1 MNKRPLFLA
10 AAFFLLGILSARLW
24 NVWIFLLSAIFLACH
39 SYLRWKKRG
48 SIQGIV
54 YAVTFSV
61 IFVLGICHMQN
72 AIKSHQAVE
81 SLLEDGKKAAVW
93 GTVSKKEEGAKSTKI
108 YLKHCNLRVEEKQL
122 PCRQILVYLNTDVSV
137 GNIIYVNGT
146 VKTLEPARN
155 EGNFDEK
162 SFYES
167 QGTDFKFYGETVQ
180 FISCDT
186 DRFAEFLYQK
196 KREVIQLYQKTMGTE
211 TAGVL
216 STMVLGDRQLLEPE
230 TKSLYQKTGISHILA
245 ISGLHVSIIG
255 MGFYKILQKRR
266 VPLLLRSTLSAV
278 VILVFAVLSGAG
290 VSTKRAVFMF
300 LLLLLGG
307 VIGRSYDSLTGLAL
321 AAIFL
326 LWENPFVYAYTGF
339 ILSFLAVLGVNASV
353 ILSKSMDIQKGI
365 REQICVS
372 GCIQAFTIPVIAY
385 CYFELPTYV
394 IFINLLILPTTG
406 AVLFLGIFGGLLGL
420 LHPVLGFL
428 PLQGAKGM
436 LMLYQLL
443 CKFFLKLPGAVW
455 VTGQP
460 KLQRLVFYYVVLA
473 GILAWLRYEKKPQ
486 RKSEAESNNRVR
498 NLRFNRVALTLLYL
512 GLLMC
517 SMQKEEERFQI
528 QVLDVG
534 QGDGIYIESDA
545 GTEIFVDGGSVDVSE
560 VGKYRIRPFL
570 KSHGV
575 REVDYWFV
583 SHCDAD
589 HCNGLME
596 LLETDYPIKHLVFS
610 KYVLKDEA
618 QEELAA
624 LAKKKGYQVLYMEE
638 GECFRDTSIRIQAI
652 YPSEKSVEGER
663 NADSLV
669 LLLEHGNFHGLLTG
683 DIGSEQ
689 EKKLAEA
696 YGKVCGSENI
706 DWYKAAHHGSKTSNS
721 KELLDALQ
729 PKIVTIS
736 CGQNNS
742 YGHPGK
748 EAVEHMQDAG
758 AEIFQT
764 TECGQIGIT
773 EEDGIITIFH
783 RLA

>member
-1 MNKRPLFLA
+1 MA
-10 AAFFLLGILSARLW
+10 
-24 NVWIFLLSAIFLACH
+24 
-39 SYLRWKKRG
+39 
-48 SIQGIV
+48 
-54 YAVTFSV
+54 
-61 IFVLGICHMQN
+61 
-72 AIKSHQAVE
+72 
-81 SLLEDGKKAAVW
+81 
-93 GTVSKKEEGAKSTKI
+93 
-108 YLKHCNLRVEEKQL
+108 
-122 PCRQILVYLNTDVSV
+122 
-137 GNIIYVNGT
+137 
-146 VKTLEPARN
+146 
-155 EGNFDEK
+155 
-162 SFYES
+162 
-167 QGTDFKFYGETVQ
+167 
-180 FISCDT
+180 
-186 DRFAEFLYQK
+186 
-196 KREVIQLYQKTMGTE
+196 
-211 TAGVL
+211 
-216 STMVLGDRQLLEPE
+216 
-230 TKSLYQKTGISHILA
+230 
-245 ISGLHVSIIG
+245 
-255 MGFYKILQKRR
+255 
-266 VPLLLRSTLSAV
+266 
-278 VILVFAVLSGAG
+278 ILVFAVLSGAG
-290 VSTKRAVFMF
+290 VSTKRAVLMF
-300 LLLLLGG
+300 LLLLFGG

-339 ILSFLAVLGVNASV
+339 ILSFLAVLGVDASV
-353 ILSKSMDIQKGI
+353 ILLKSMDIQKGI

-406 AVLFLGIFGGLLGL
+406 AVLFLGILGGLLGL

-436 LMLYQLL
+436 LLLYQSL

-473 GILAWLRYEKKPQ
+473 GILAWLWYEKKPQ

-498 NLRFNRVALTLLYL
+498 NLRFNRIALTLFYL
-512 GLLMC
+512 GLLIC
-517 SMQKEEERFQI
+517 SMQKEEKRFQI

-624 LAKKKGYQVLYMEE
+624 LAKQKGCQVLYMEE

-669 LLLEHGNFHGLLTG
+669 LLLEHGNFHGLLSG

-689 EKKLAEA
+689 EKKLIET
-696 YGKVCGSENI
+696 YGEVCDSRNI

-729 PKIVTIS
+729 PKIATIS
-736 CGQNNS
+736 CGQDNS
-742 YGHPGK
+742 YGHPEK

-773 EEDGIITIFH
+773 EEDGKIIIFK

>member
-1 MNKRPLFLA
+1 MPS
-10 AAFFLLGILSARLW
+10 ILDR
-24 NVWIFLLSAIFLACH
+24 
-39 SYLRWKKRG
+39 KKP
-48 SIQGIV
+48 Q
-54 YAVTFSV
+54 T
-61 IFVLGICHMQN
+61 
-72 AIKSHQAVE
+72 
-81 SLLEDGKKAAVW
+81 
-93 GTVSKKEEGAKSTKI
+93 
-108 YLKHCNLRVEEKQL
+108 
-122 PCRQILVYLNTDVSV
+122 
-137 GNIIYVNGT
+137 
-146 VKTLEPARN
+146 
-155 EGNFDEK
+155 
-162 SFYES
+162 
-167 QGTDFKFYGETVQ
+167 
-180 FISCDT
+180 
-186 DRFAEFLYQK
+186 
-196 KREVIQLYQKTMGTE
+196 
-211 TAGVL
+211 
-216 STMVLGDRQLLEPE
+216 
-230 TKSLYQKTGISHILA
+230 
-245 ISGLHVSIIG
+245 GLHVSIIG
-255 MGFYKILQKRR
+255 MGFYKMLQKQR

-278 VILVFAVLSGAG
+278 AILVFAVLSGAG
-290 VSTKRAVFMF
+290 VSTKRAVLMF
-300 LLLLLGG
+300 LLLLFGG

-339 ILSFLAVLGVNASV
+339 ILSFLAVLGVDASV
-353 ILSKSMDIQKGI
+353 ILLKSMDIQKGI

-406 AVLFLGIFGGLLGL
+406 AVLFLGILGGLLGL

-436 LMLYQLL
+436 LLLYQSL

-473 GILAWLRYEKKPQ
+473 GILAWLWYEKKPQ

-498 NLRFNRVALTLLYL
+498 NLRFNRIALTLFYL
-512 GLLMC
+512 GLLIC
-517 SMQKEEERFQI
+517 SMQKEEKRFQI

-624 LAKKKGYQVLYMEE
+624 LAKQKGCQVLYMEE

-669 LLLEHGNFHGLLTG
+669 LLLEHGNFHGLLSG

-689 EKKLAEA
+689 EKKLIET
-696 YGKVCGSENI
+696 YGEVCDSRNI

-729 PKIVTIS
+729 PKIATIS
-736 CGQNNS
+736 CGQDNS

-773 EEDGIITIFH
+773 EEDGKIIIFK

>member
-24 NVWIFLLSAIFLACH
+24 NIWMLLLSVIFLAWNI
-39 SYLRWKKRG
+39 YLRWKKRG
-48 SIQGIV
+48 GVQGIV
-54 YAVTFSV
+54 YAVAFSA
-61 IFVLGICHMQN
+61 IFVLGMIHMQS
-72 AIKSHQAVE
+72 AMKSHRAVE
-81 SLLEDGKKAAVW
+81 SLLKDGEKSAVW
-93 GTVSKKEEGAKSTKI
+93 GTVAKKEEGAKSTKI
-108 YLKHCNLRVEEKQL
+108 YLKHCYLRVEEKQL

-162 SFYES
+162 NFYES
-167 QGTDFKFYGETVQ
+167 QGTDFKFYGENVQ
-180 FISCDT
+180 FISRDT

-196 KREVIQLYQKTMGTE
+196 KREVIQLYQKTMGAE

-230 TKSLYQKTGISHILA
+230 IKSLYQKTGISHILA

-255 MGFYKILQKRR
+255 MGFYKMLQKQR

-278 VILVFAVLSGAG
+278 AILVFAVLSGAG
-290 VSTKRAVFMF
+290 VSTKRAVLMF
-300 LLLLLGG
+300 LLLLFGG

-339 ILSFLAVLGVNASV
+339 ILSFLAVLGVDASV
-353 ILSKSMDIQKGI
+353 ILLKSMDIQKGI
-365 REQICVS
+365 REQICVI

-406 AVLFLGIFGGLLGL
+406 AVLFLGILGGLLGL

-473 GILAWLRYEKKPQ
+473 GILAWLWYEKKPQ

-498 NLRFNRVALTLLYL
+498 NLRFNRIALTLFYL
-512 GLLMC
+512 GLLIC
-517 SMQKEEERFQI
+517 SMQKEEKRFQI

-624 LAKKKGYQVLYMEE
+624 LAKQKGCQVLYMEE

-689 EKKLAEA
+689 EKKLIET
-696 YGKVCGSENI
+696 YGEVCDSRNI

-729 PKIVTIS
+729 PKIATIS
-736 CGQNNS
+736 CGQDNS

-773 EEDGIITIFH
+773 EEDGKIIIFK

>member
-1 MNKRPLFLA
+1 
-10 AAFFLLGILSARLW
+10 
-24 NVWIFLLSAIFLACH
+24 
-39 SYLRWKKRG
+39 
-48 SIQGIV
+48 
-54 YAVTFSV
+54 
-61 IFVLGICHMQN
+61 
-72 AIKSHQAVE
+72 
-81 SLLEDGKKAAVW
+81 
-93 GTVSKKEEGAKSTKI
+93 
-108 YLKHCNLRVEEKQL
+108 
-122 PCRQILVYLNTDVSV
+122 
-137 GNIIYVNGT
+137 
-146 VKTLEPARN
+146 
-155 EGNFDEK
+155 
-162 SFYES
+162 
-167 QGTDFKFYGETVQ
+167 
-180 FISCDT
+180 
-186 DRFAEFLYQK
+186 
-196 KREVIQLYQKTMGTE
+196 
-211 TAGVL
+211 
-216 STMVLGDRQLLEPE
+216 
-230 TKSLYQKTGISHILA
+230 
-245 ISGLHVSIIG
+245 
-255 MGFYKILQKRR
+255 
-266 VPLLLRSTLSAV
+266 
-278 VILVFAVLSGAG
+278 
-290 VSTKRAVFMF
+290 MF

-353 ILSKSMDIQKGI
+353 ILLKSMDIQKGI
-365 REQICVS
+365 GKQICVS

-406 AVLFLGIFGGLLGL
+406 AVLFLGILGGISGL

-473 GILAWLRYEKKPQ
+473 GILAWLWYEKKPQ
-486 RKSEAESNNRVR
+486 RKLKTELNNRLENHR
-498 NLRFNRVALTLLYL
+498 LKRIALTLFYL
-512 GLLMC
+512 GLLTFF
-517 SMQKEEERFQI
+517 MQKEGKRFQI

-575 REVDYWFV
+575 KEVDYWFV

-596 LLETDYPIKHLVFS
+596 LLEADVPIKHLVFS
-610 KYVLKDEA
+610 KYVLRDEA

-624 LAKKKGYQVLYMEE
+624 LAKQKGCQVLYMEE

-689 EKKLAEA
+689 EKKLIET
-696 YGKVCGSENI
+696 YGEVCDSRNI

-729 PKIVTIS
+729 PKIATIS
-736 CGQNNS
+736 CGQDNS

-773 EEDGIITIFH
+773 EEDGKVCVRR
-783 RLA
+783 RLDVEKSKGWLEAPSSFVLEYPYEKH

>member
-1 MNKRPLFLA
+1 MPS
-10 AAFFLLGILSARLW
+10 IL
-24 NVWIFLLSAIFLACH
+24 
-39 SYLRWKKRG
+39 
-48 SIQGIV
+48 
-54 YAVTFSV
+54 
-61 IFVLGICHMQN
+61 
-72 AIKSHQAVE
+72 
-81 SLLEDGKKAAVW
+81 
-93 GTVSKKEEGAKSTKI
+93 
-108 YLKHCNLRVEEKQL
+108 
-122 PCRQILVYLNTDVSV
+122 
-137 GNIIYVNGT
+137 
-146 VKTLEPARN
+146 
-155 EGNFDEK
+155 
-162 SFYES
+162 
-167 QGTDFKFYGETVQ
+167 
-180 FISCDT
+180 
-186 DRFAEFLYQK
+186 DRKNPQ
-196 KREVIQLYQKTMGTE
+196 T
-211 TAGVL
+211 
-216 STMVLGDRQLLEPE
+216 
-230 TKSLYQKTGISHILA
+230 
-245 ISGLHVSIIG
+245 GLHVSIIG
-255 MGFYKILQKRR
+255 MGFYKMLQKQR

-278 VILVFAVLSGAG
+278 AILVFAVLSGAG
-290 VSTKRAVFMF
+290 VSTKRAVLMF
-300 LLLLLGG
+300 LLLLFGG

-339 ILSFLAVLGVNASV
+339 ILSFLAVLGVDASV
-353 ILSKSMDIQKGI
+353 ILLKSMDIQKGI

-406 AVLFLGIFGGLLGL
+406 AVLFLGILGGLLGL

-436 LMLYQLL
+436 LLLYQSL

-473 GILAWLRYEKKPQ
+473 GILAWLWYEKKPQ

-498 NLRFNRVALTLLYL
+498 NLRFNRIALTLFYL
-512 GLLMC
+512 GLLIC
-517 SMQKEEERFQI
+517 SMQKEEKRFQI

-624 LAKKKGYQVLYMEE
+624 LAKQKGCQVLYMEE

-669 LLLEHGNFHGLLTG
+669 LLLEHGNFHGLLSG

-689 EKKLAEA
+689 EKKLIET
-696 YGKVCGSENI
+696 YGEVCDSRNI

-729 PKIVTIS
+729 PKIATIS
-736 CGQNNS
+736 CGQDNS

-773 EEDGIITIFH
+773 EEDGKIIIFK

>member
-1 MNKRPLFLA
+1 MF
-10 AAFFLLGILSARLW
+10 LGIL
-24 NVWIFLLSAIFLACH
+24 
-39 SYLRWKKRG
+39 
-48 SIQGIV
+48 
-54 YAVTFSV
+54 
-61 IFVLGICHMQN
+61 
-72 AIKSHQAVE
+72 
-81 SLLEDGKKAAVW
+81 
-93 GTVSKKEEGAKSTKI
+93 
-108 YLKHCNLRVEEKQL
+108 
-122 PCRQILVYLNTDVSV
+122 
-137 GNIIYVNGT
+137 
-146 VKTLEPARN
+146 
-155 EGNFDEK
+155 
-162 SFYES
+162 
-167 QGTDFKFYGETVQ
+167 
-180 FISCDT
+180 
-186 DRFAEFLYQK
+186 
-196 KREVIQLYQKTMGTE
+196 
-211 TAGVL
+211 
-216 STMVLGDRQLLEPE
+216 
-230 TKSLYQKTGISHILA
+230 
-245 ISGLHVSIIG
+245 
-255 MGFYKILQKRR
+255 
-266 VPLLLRSTLSAV
+266 
-278 VILVFAVLSGAG
+278 
-290 VSTKRAVFMF
+290 
-300 LLLLLGG
+300 
-307 VIGRSYDSLTGLAL
+307 
-321 AAIFL
+321 
-326 LWENPFVYAYTGF
+326 
-339 ILSFLAVLGVNASV
+339 
-353 ILSKSMDIQKGI
+353 
-365 REQICVS
+365 
-372 GCIQAFTIPVIAY
+372 
-385 CYFELPTYV
+385 
-394 IFINLLILPTTG
+394 
-406 AVLFLGIFGGLLGL
+406 GGLLGL

-436 LMLYQLL
+436 LLLYQSL

-473 GILAWLRYEKKPQ
+473 GILAWLWYEKKPQ

-498 NLRFNRVALTLLYL
+498 NLRFNRIALTLFYL
-512 GLLMC
+512 GLLIC
-517 SMQKEEERFQI
+517 SMQKEEKRFQI

-624 LAKKKGYQVLYMEE
+624 LAKQKGCQVLYMEE
-638 GECFRDTSIRIQAI
+638 GKCFRDTSIRIQAI

-669 LLLEHGNFHGLLTG
+669 LLLEHGNFHGLLSG

-689 EKKLAEA
+689 EKKLIET
-696 YGKVCGSENI
+696 YGEVCDSRNI

-729 PKIVTIS
+729 PKIATIS
-736 CGQNNS
+736 CGQDNS

-773 EEDGIITIFH
+773 EEDGKIIIFK

>member
-1 MNKRPLFLA
+1 MP
-10 AAFFLLGILSARLW
+10 
-24 NVWIFLLSAIFLACH
+24 
-39 SYLRWKKRG
+39 
-48 SIQGIV
+48 SI
-54 YAVTFSV
+54 
-61 IFVLGICHMQN
+61 
-72 AIKSHQAVE
+72 K
-81 SLLEDGKKAAVW
+81 D
-93 GTVSKKEEGAKSTKI
+93 
-108 YLKHCNLRVEEKQL
+108 RVKPQ
-122 PCRQILVYLNTDVSV
+122 T
-137 GNIIYVNGT
+137 
-146 VKTLEPARN
+146 
-155 EGNFDEK
+155 
-162 SFYES
+162 
-167 QGTDFKFYGETVQ
+167 
-180 FISCDT
+180 
-186 DRFAEFLYQK
+186 
-196 KREVIQLYQKTMGTE
+196 
-211 TAGVL
+211 
-216 STMVLGDRQLLEPE
+216 
-230 TKSLYQKTGISHILA
+230 
-245 ISGLHVSIIG
+245 GLHVSIIG
-255 MGFYKILQKRR
+255 MGFYKMLQKQR

-278 VILVFAVLSGAG
+278 AILVFAVLSGAG
-290 VSTKRAVFMF
+290 VSTKRAVLMF
-300 LLLLLGG
+300 LLLLFGG

-339 ILSFLAVLGVNASV
+339 ILSFLAVLGVDASV
-353 ILSKSMDIQKGI
+353 ILLKSMDIQKGI

-406 AVLFLGIFGGLLGL
+406 AVLFLGILGGLLGL

-473 GILAWLRYEKKPQ
+473 GILAWLWYEKKPQ

-498 NLRFNRVALTLLYL
+498 NLRFNRIALTLFYL
-512 GLLMC
+512 GLLIC
-517 SMQKEEERFQI
+517 SMQKEEKRFQI

-624 LAKKKGYQVLYMEE
+624 LAKQKGCQVLYMEE

-689 EKKLAEA
+689 EKKLIET
-696 YGKVCGSENI
+696 YGEVCDSRNI

-729 PKIVTIS
+729 PKIATIS
-736 CGQNNS
+736 CGQDNS